1 MLMRESKRL
10 LFFRSLS
17 SFLIPLFMT
26 CGLTFLS
33 IWYLNDFV
41 REKNTKIADNIA
53 RQLRADLDEMLHEV
67 DLVILSYATD
77 LDFFKR
83 LGKLFS
89 AERLSY
95 DELQLLR
102 AFQGTVDISA
112 KIRPYIYSIYC
123 VPDTPVVSAPF
134 MVSMDG
140 VTSLVNYPDRDF
152 IRSIRNGSQD
162 KGIVVRKS
170 NAGQNQIMSV
180 PLISKYSLVR
190 SVDGR
195 RIEGALVIN
204 LDRRYIDVKLNKLV
218 NEHGDYLFLVTDF
231 SGEVLLSS
239 SAIKKSAATERDAI
253 IKNINERR
261 SLRFEGVR
269 YFPVS
274 NLKGEGGFTVHLL
287 SSRSFLYATGRKLI
301 TVNILAILLSIIA
314 GIVIIV
320 IVTQKKYGDIVESM
334 NYLENLEN
342 DGSMTVSGIP
352 PYGPKNMDTPV
363 VKPLKDYIKL
373 HLSQREL
380 KERKLEL
387 ELLRNQLNPHFLLNT
402 LQMLNWKIMR
412 ELKGYSDLN
421 FIVENLSKILSYS
434 LSPAE
439 KLARLEDEMK
449 YTISYVALQE
459 YSRNSQIT
467 VDWELEDSMKEYLVP
482 RLIFQPVIENAYK
495 HAFPKEATSNK
506 AGHIAVKFERHLGD
520 LRICIVDNGVGMNS
534 KTLDS
539 VREALIKNTHEEGGI
554 GLLNTN
560 KRIQLLFGS
569 RFGVQINSTLR
580 KGTDV
585 ILTIPMLSVKNNQEL
600 GREA

>member
-1 MLMRESKRL
+1 MLTRESKRL

-17 SFLIPLFMT
+17 SFLIPLFLT

-33 IWYLNDFV
+33 IWYLNDFI

-53 RQLRADLDEMLHEV
+53 RELRADLDEMLHEV
-67 DLVILSYATD
+67 DLVILSYVTD
-77 LDFFKR
+77 LDFFKK

-89 AERLSY
+89 AESLSY

-102 AFQGTVDISA
+102 AYQGTVDISA

-123 VPDTPVVSAPF
+123 APDTPVVSAPF

-140 VTSLVNYPDRDF
+140 VTSLLNYPDRDF
-152 IRSIRNGSQD
+152 ILSVRNGGQD
-162 KGIVVRKS
+162 KGITIRKS
-170 NAGQNQIMSV
+170 NTGQNQIMSV
-180 PLISKYSLVR
+180 PLISKYALAK

-195 RIEGALVIN
+195 RTEGALIIN
-204 LDRRYIDVKLNKLV
+204 LDRRYIDAKLNKLIE
-218 NEHGDYLFLVTDF
+218 EHGDYLFLVTEPG
-231 SGEVLLSS
+231 GEVLLSS
-239 SAIKKSAATERDAI
+239 TALKKGTTIEREVI
-253 IKNINERR
+253 IKNTLEH
-261 SLRFEGVR
+261 RFSRFRGVK
-269 YFPVS
+269 YFPIS
-274 NLKGEGGFTVHLL
+274 DLKGEGGFTVHLL

-301 TVNILAILLSIIA
+301 TVNIFVILLSIVA

-342 DGSMTVSGIP
+342 DGSLAPSAIP
-352 PYGPKNMDTPV
+352 QRSLENMDLPV

-412 ELKGYSDLN
+412 EMKGYSDLN

-434 LSPAE
+434 LCPAQ

-459 YSRNSQIT
+459 YSRNSRIT
-467 VDWELEDSMKEYLVP
+467 VEWGLEDSMKEYLVP
-482 RLIFQPVIENAYK
+482 RLIFQPVVENAFK
-495 HAFPKEATSNK
+495 HAFPKDESPNK
-506 AGHIAVKFERHLGD
+506 AFHIIVKFERRFGD
-520 LRICIVDNGVGMNS
+520 LRICITDNGVGMDS
-534 KTLDS
+534 KTLDN
-539 VREALIKNTHEEGGI
+539 VRESMTKSVHEEGGI
-554 GLLNTN
+554 GLSNTN
-560 KRIQLLFGS
+560 KRIQLLFGT
-569 RFGVQINSTLR
+569 RFGVQIDSAAG

-585 ILTIPMLSVKNNQEL
+585 ILTIPMLLVKNN
-600 GREA
+600 